1 MKRLYDSIIKEHFAE
16 NRQMLF
22 LMGPRQVGK
31 TTTVKAAGKEGK
43 DEFYYNWDNREHRK
57 YIFLEIKTNER

>member
-1 MKRLYDSIIKEHFAE
+1 MIQSVILEERMGDFIRRLYQPLVLDHFKK

-31 TTTVKAAGKEGK
+31 TTLCLHIQDQLKA
-43 DEFYYNWDNREHRK
+43 DF
-57 YIFLEIKTNER
+57 FLSQLG